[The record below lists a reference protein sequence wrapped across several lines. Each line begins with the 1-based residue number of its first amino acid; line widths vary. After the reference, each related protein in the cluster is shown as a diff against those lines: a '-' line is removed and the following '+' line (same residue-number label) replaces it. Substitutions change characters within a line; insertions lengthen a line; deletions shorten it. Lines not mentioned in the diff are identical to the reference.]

1 MLHKITEQY
10 TGATCCYNIFL
21 QHFVTNLLPRTFC
34 YKSEQKLTFY
44 RTFVPKYRKIYLIF
58 PFCNIFKVKNVTKH
72 FHLSFPSDP
81 YPVRL
86 TKRKNLEFQIF
97 VTFLQNQNDT
107 ELSLI
112 FRQKLSF
119 VTFVTRFWK
128 NFYIIF
134 IFRLFYIYNI

>member
-1 MLHKITEQY
+1 MKYPHNPWLWHIANLPEL
-10 TGATCCYNIFL
+10 ILL
-21 QHFVTNLLPRTFC
+21 QIPTSETFC

-44 RTFVPKYRKIYLIF
+44 RTFVPKYRHSIPIF

-72 FHLSFPSDP
+72 FYPQFPSNP
-81 YPVRL
+81 YSVRL
-86 TKRKNLEFQIF
+86 TEGKAFGFQIF
-97 VTFLQNQNDT
+97 VTFLQNENDT
-107 ELSLI
+107 GLSLI

>member
-1 MLHKITEQY
+1 MLHKMTEQY
-10 TGATCCYNIFL
+10 TGTTCCYNIFL
-21 QHFVTNLLPRTFC
+21 QHFVTDLLPRTFC

-58 PFCNIFKVKNVTKH
+58 PFCNIFEVKNVTNY
-72 FHLSFPSDP
+72 FYPQSPSDP
-81 YPVRL
+81 LPVPATRGWG
-86 TKRKNLEFQIF
+86 LEIQIF
-97 VTFLQNQNDT
+97 VTFSQNENDT
-107 ELSLI
+107 GLSLI

>member
-10 TGATCCYNIFL
+10 IGATYCYNIFSRTFCYKPIS
-21 QHFVTNLLPRTFC
+21 QTFC

-44 RTFVPKYRKIYLIF
+44 RTFVPKYRYFPPIF
-58 PFCNIFKVKNVTKH
+58 PFCNIFNFKNVTKY
-72 FHLSFPSDP
+72 FCPQSPSDP
-81 YPVRL
+81 LPVPL
-86 TKRKNLEFQIF
+86 TKRKGLEILIF

-107 ELSLI
+107 GLSLI

>member
-1 MLHKITEQY
+1 MLRKIIEQY
-10 TGATCCYNIFL
+10 TGTTCCYNIFL
-21 QHFVTNLLPRTFC
+21 QHFVTNLPPRTFC

-44 RTFVPKYRKIYLIF
+44 RTFVPKYRYF
-58 PFCNIFKVKNVTKH
+58 PPFYPFCNIFNFKNVTNY
-72 FHLSFPSDP
+72 FYPQSPSSP
-81 YPVRL
+81 LPVPL
-86 TKRKNLEFQIF
+86 TKRKGLGFQIF

-107 ELSLI
+107 GLSLI